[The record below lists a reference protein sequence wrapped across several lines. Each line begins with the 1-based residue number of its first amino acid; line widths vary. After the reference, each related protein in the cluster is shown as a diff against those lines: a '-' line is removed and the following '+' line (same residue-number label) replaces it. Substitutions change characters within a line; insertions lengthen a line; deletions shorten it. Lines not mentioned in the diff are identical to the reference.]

1 MANSLLGVTVMQHCE
16 ECGAEL
22 PNDALFCGSCG
33 KNTTSEDEIAT
44 IEENVPIEDISES
57 PSGIAMALNDSQDTT
72 SGNEAVEKQQTVNN
86 AEEEEQTSYVTSK
99 HENEE
104 QTPDPV
110 SEKQSEQQT
119 PDPIS
124 EYENEEQINQGYVE
138 PSNSMP
144 GDADSEPDILENQIS
159 NEQPQDTQTPI
170 ASQGTPSHEVSAQ
183 KSKSRPVSRCLLF
196 SLVGL
201 IVILGV
207 AVSLMV
213 FFRLN
218 LPGFG
223 GSSNALSSSSNNE
236 IIDPNGSSLTAS
248 ICIKTSTPSTLI
260 TNQGSTFTLF
270 SSSGCST
277 VTASKAN
284 SSCLIFPNT
293 NGAAR
298 KYIFDVSNATINSES
313 YHLVLG
319 VVNYTGPAMYADERH
334 ISIGLSE
341 GSVGQNFSWFY
352 RSGSVT
358 INNEEQSGTMDVIL
372 EAVNGGNTIHIM
384 GDWVCGRQMKN
395 T

>member
-1 MANSLLGVTVMQHCE
+1 MQHCE

-22 PNDALFCGSCG
+22 PHDALFCGSCG
-33 KNTTSEDEIAT
+33 KKTMSEDDLAT
-44 IEENVPIEDISES
+44 IEENVPIEDVSES
-57 PSGIAMALNDSQDTT
+57 PSDITMALNDSQDTT
-72 SGNEAVEKQQTVNN
+72 SENEAEEKQQTVNS
-86 AEEEEQTSYVTSK
+86 AEEEEQTSYVTSE

-104 QTPDPV
+104 QT
-110 SEKQSEQQT
+110 
-119 PDPIS
+119 
-124 EYENEEQINQGYVE
+124 NQEYVE
-138 PSNSMP
+138 LSNSMP
-144 GDADSEPDILENQIS
+144 GDAESEPDILANRIS
-159 NEQPQDTQTPI
+159 DELPQDTQTPI
-170 ASQGTPSHEVSAQ
+170 APQETQSHEVSVQ

-201 IVILGV
+201 IVIVGV
-207 AVSLMV
+207 VVSLV
-213 FFRLN
+213 GFFRLN

-248 ICIKTSTPSTLI
+248 ICVKTSTPSTSV

-293 NGAAR
+293 NGASR
-298 KYIFDVSNATINSES
+298 KYIFDVSNAAINSNS
-313 YHLVLG
+313 YHLVFG
-319 VVNYTGPAMYADERH
+319 VVDYTGPTMYSDARH

-341 GSVGQNFSWFY
+341 GSTGQNFSWFY

-372 EAVNGGNTIHIM
+372 EAVNGGNTIHLV
-384 GDWVCGRQMKN
+384 GDWACGRQMKN
-395 T
+395 I

>member
-1 MANSLLGVTVMQHCE
+1 MQHCE

-22 PNDALFCGSCG
+22 PNNALFCGSCG
-33 KNTTSEDEIAT
+33 SKATSEDEIAT
-44 IEENVPIEDISES
+44 IEENVPVEDITES
-57 PSGIAMALNDSQDTT
+57 PSGIAMALNDSQDTI
-72 SGNEAVEKQQTVNN
+72 SEKGEEEKQQTPGLPSVND
-86 AEEEEQTSYVTSK
+86 AEEEEQTVYVTTE

-104 QTPDPV
+104 QMPDKAF
-110 SEKQSEQQT
+110 E
-119 PDPIS
+119 D
-124 EYENEEQINQGYVE
+124 ENEEQIHQEYVE

-144 GDADSEPDILENQIS
+144 GDADSEPEILANQIPD
-159 NEQPQDTQTPI
+159 EQPQNTQTPI
-170 ASQGTPSHEVSAQ
+170 APQEAQSQIASAQ
-183 KSKSRPVSRCLLF
+183 KPESRYVSRCLLF

-201 IVILGV
+201 IVIVGI
-207 AVSLMV
+207 AVLLV
-213 FFRLN
+213 GLFRIN

-223 GSSNALSSSSNNE
+223 GSSKALSSSSNNE

-248 ICIKTSTPSTLI
+248 ICVKTSTPSTSV

-293 NGAAR
+293 NGASR
-298 KYIFDVSNATINSES
+298 KYIFDVSNAAINSNS

-319 VVNYTGPAMYADERH
+319 VVDYTGPTMYSDARH

-341 GSVGQNFSWFY
+341 GSTGQNFSWFY

-372 EAVNGGNTIHIM
+372 EALNGGNTIHLV
-384 GDWVCGRQMKN
+384 GDWACGRQMKN

>member
-1 MANSLLGVTVMQHCE
+1 MQHCE

-22 PNDALFCGSCG
+22 PNNALFCGSCG
-33 KNTTSEDEIAT
+33 SKATSEDEIAT
-44 IEENVPIEDISES
+44 IEENVPVEDITES
-57 PSGIAMALNDSQDTT
+57 PSGIAMALNDSQDTL
-72 SGNEAVEKQQTVNN
+72 SEKGEEEKQQTRGLPSVND
-86 AEEEEQTSYVTSK
+86 AEEEEQI
-99 HENEE
+99 HQE
-104 QTPDPV
+104 
-110 SEKQSEQQT
+110 
-119 PDPIS
+119 
-124 EYENEEQINQGYVE
+124 YVE

-144 GDADSEPDILENQIS
+144 GDADSEPEILANQIPD
-159 NEQPQDTQTPI
+159 EQPQNTQTPI
-170 ASQGTPSHEVSAQ
+170 APQEAQSQIASAQ
-183 KSKSRPVSRCLLF
+183 KPESRSVSRCLLF

-201 IVILGV
+201 IVIVGI
-207 AVSLMV
+207 AVLLV
-213 FFRLN
+213 GLFRIN

-248 ICIKTSTPSTLI
+248 ICVKTSTPSTSV

-293 NGAAR
+293 NGASR
-298 KYIFDVSNATINSES
+298 KYIFDVSNAAINSNS

-319 VVNYTGPAMYADERH
+319 VVDYTGPTMYSDARH

-341 GSVGQNFSWFY
+341 GSTGQNFSWFY

-372 EAVNGGNTIHIM
+372 EAVNGGNTIHIV
-384 GDWVCGRQMKN
+384 GDWACGRQMKN

>member
-1 MANSLLGVTVMQHCE
+1 MQHCE

-22 PNDALFCGSCG
+22 PNNALFCGSCG
-33 KNTTSEDEIAT
+33 KNTTSEEEITTIDENAP
-44 IEENVPIEDISES
+44 NEDISES
-57 PSGIAMALNDSQDTT
+57 PSKIAMAVNDTQDTT
-72 SGNEAVEKQQTVNN
+72 TEKEADEKQQTVNN
-86 AEEEEQTSYVTSK
+86 AEEEEQTLDVVTSQ

-104 QTPDPV
+104 QTPYLV
-110 SEKQSEQQT
+110 AEKQREQQT
-119 PDPIS
+119 PYPIS
-124 EYENEEQINQGYVE
+124 EHENEEQINQEYVE
-138 PSNSMP
+138 SSNSMP
-144 GDADSEPDILENQIS
+144 GDADSEPDILANQIS
-159 NEQPQDTQTPI
+159 DEQPQDTQTPM
-170 ASQGTPSHEVSAQ
+170 TPQETQSHEVSAQ

-201 IVILGV
+201 IVIVGV
-207 AVSLMV
+207 VVSLV
-213 FFRLN
+213 GFFRLN

-223 GSSNALSSSSNNE
+223 GSSNALTSSSNNE

-248 ICIKTSTPSTLI
+248 ICVKTSTPSTSV

-277 VTASKAN
+277 VKASKAN

-293 NGAAR
+293 NGASR
-298 KYIFDVSNATINSES
+298 KYIFDVSNAAINSNS

-319 VVNYTGPAMYADERH
+319 VVDYTGSAMYSDARH

-341 GSVGQNFSWFY
+341 GSTGQNFSWFY

-358 INNEEQSGTMDVIL
+358 INNEEQSGSMDVIL
-372 EAVNGGNTIHIM
+372 EAVNGGNTIHIV
-384 GDWVCGRQMKN
+384 GDWACGRQMKN